1 VAIKLLVLDVDG
13 TLTDG
18 EGRIS
23 EANKTAV
30 RKALAAGVEVTL
42 ATGRPRQG
50 VEAIC
55 REFGL
60 TGPLILVNGA
70 LVIAGSEVWL
80 EDYLAPADV
89 DAVLAYGEAT
99 GGLVLSTFQPD
110 VVNLWVPPSL
120 DGGWVVERVRS
131 FRLTRLGLA
140 ALVQD
145 LPRERVT
152 KLMFMATEAEKI
164 DQVLARWP
172 KELNHLSR
180 GRSYPYLCEINSRR
194 ASKSRALR
202 IVCRRMGIAL
212 EQVLAV
218 GDGETDVPMLRAV
231 GQGVFVARS
240 ALRPPLPRNV
250 LVTPPG
256 YENAGVAWAVEK
268 FILNPPA

>member
-1 VAIKLLVLDVDG
+1 MAIKLLALDVDG

-18 EGRIS
+18 DGHIS
-23 EANKTAV
+23 EANKAAV
-30 RKALAAGVEVTL
+30 REALAAGVEITL

-70 LVIAGSEVWL
+70 LVTAGSDVWL
-80 EDYLAPADV
+80 EDYLTPADV
-89 DAVLAYGEAT
+89 DAALAYGEAS
-99 GGLVLSTFQPD
+99 GGLVLSTFQPE
-110 VVNLWVPPSL
+110 VVNLWVPPTL
-120 DGGWVVERVRS
+120 DGEWVVDKFYS
-131 FRLTRLGLA
+131 YGLTRLSLA
-140 ALVQD
+140 AQVRD

-152 KLMFMATEAEKI
+152 KLMFMAAETEKI
-164 DQVLARWP
+164 DRLLARWP
-172 KELNHLSR
+172 EELNHLSR

-202 IVCRRMGIAL
+202 LVCKRLGIAL

-218 GDGETDVPMLRAV
+218 GDGETDLPMLKAA

-240 ALRPPLPRNV
+240 ALRPSLPPKV
-250 LVTPPG
+250 LATPPG

-268 FILNPPA
+268 FILSGLS

>member
-1 VAIKLLVLDVDG
+1 MAIKLLALDVDG

-18 EGRIS
+18 EGHIS
-23 EANKTAV
+23 EENRTAV
-30 RKALAAGVEVTL
+30 RKALAAGVEVIL

-70 LVIAGSEVWL
+70 LVMAGGEVWL
-80 EDYLAPADV
+80 EDYLTPADV
-89 DAVLAYGEAT
+89 DAALAYGEAIE
-99 GGLVLSTFQPD
+99 GLVLSTFQPE

-120 DGGWVVERVRS
+120 DSGWVVGKFHS
-131 FRLTRLGLA
+131 YRLTRLSLA
-140 ALVQD
+140 AGVKD

-152 KLMFMATEAEKI
+152 KLMFMAAETKKI
-164 DQVLARWP
+164 DQLLASWP
-172 KELNHLSR
+172 RELTHLSR
-180 GRSYPYLCEINSRR
+180 GRSYPYLCEINSRKT
-194 ASKSRALR
+194 SKSRALR
-202 IVCRRMGIAL
+202 LVCRRLGIAL

-218 GDGETDVPMLRAV
+218 GDGETDVPMLRAA

-240 ALRPPLPRNV
+240 ALRPPLPRHV

-268 FILNPPA
+268 FILGRPA